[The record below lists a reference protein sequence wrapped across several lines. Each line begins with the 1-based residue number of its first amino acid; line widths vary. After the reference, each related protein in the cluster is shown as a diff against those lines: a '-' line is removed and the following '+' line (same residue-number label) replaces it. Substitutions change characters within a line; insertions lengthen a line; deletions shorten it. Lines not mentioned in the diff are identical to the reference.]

1 MYITQTP
8 IRQLVAEHPASIA
21 VFERFQIDLCDLGE
35 MSLAAACA
43 ARSLSLEQVEEKLAA
58 ILPAE
63 SGAGDPSSLPLLQL
77 IQRIVRVHHRS
88 VRQDLPG
95 LLRLADR
102 LVVHRDLAP
111 SLRRKIETLHAGLLR
126 HIDAE
131 EQSLF
136 PVIARL
142 GEADAEP
149 FATTTPLKR
158 NMLQM
163 QQDHDSAVDTMDEL
177 RAETKGFTPPP
188 TACAT
193 HRALL
198 SGLDAFDRDLRS
210 HLQLEDNILF
220 PRALALQASLPER
233 SEA

>member
-1 MYITQTP
+1 MSITQTP

-21 VFERFQIDLCDLGE
+21 VFERFQIDLCDMGE
-35 MSLAAACA
+35 MPLATACA
-43 ARSLSLEQVEEKLAA
+43 ALSLSLEQVEEKLAA

-63 SGAGDPSSLPLLQL
+63 SGADDPASLPLLQL

-88 VRQDLPG
+88 VRQDLPA

-102 LVVHRDLAP
+102 LVARRSLVP
-111 SLRRKIETLHAGLLR
+111 SLRHKIETLHAGLLR

-131 EQSLF
+131 EQGLF
-136 PVIARL
+136 PLIARL
-142 GEADAEP
+142 GEADAES
-149 FATTTPLKR
+149 FATTAPLKR

-163 QQDHDSAVDTMDEL
+163 QQDHDSAVDAMDEL
-177 RAETKGFTPPP
+177 RTETRGFTPPR
-188 TACAT
+188 TACVT

-220 PRALALQASLPER
+220 PRALALLASLPER